1 MGYLDTLFDMSAP
14 TEMAV
19 KNLLYLP
26 CFTAEGDGCTEAL
39 FQVFVAMLFTDIG
52 QASLVGDATVP
63 VGMYRVVGHFY
74 LIQIWRYFD
83 VLSSH
88 SVNVLI
94 SRTPRRNG

>member
-1 MGYLDTLFDMSAP
+1 MSAFA
-14 TEMAV
+14 EMAV

-26 CFTAEGDGCTEAL
+26 YFTAEGDGCTKAL

-83 VLSSH
+83 VLSH